1 MRNVFYNSDI
11 FEAEKNIIKNI
22 QIPSIILMEN
32 AGRNAAEFVYK
43 YSNNESIEDIII
55 LAGKGNNAGDAFVI
69 TRHLINRG
77 MKVNLCLL
85 FGENDFKG
93 DALIN
98 YVVLKNIKSNLLSLS
113 KIDNF
118 KDLEKK
124 NFRKNNLFVDAVFG
138 IGFKGK
144 LEKRIKDIF
153 HYINSG
159 DNKKIIS
166 IDTISGLDKYY
177 DCDDCLNA
185 DVTLSMGVK
194 KFNTLFDTGKIKSG
208 KIETLDIGISDKE
221 FDKFNTKKI
230 YELEVNDFIGKIPS
244 RSIISHKYSAG
255 KTFIVGGSPGFTGA
269 TYLSSL
275 SSLRIGSGAVV
286 LGIPAS
292 LNHILETK
300 TTEVIT
306 LPLEDTKEQTLSEN
320 AYSKISE
327 RIKWSDAILL
337 GPGLGR
343 NEESLSLIRNII
355 KQNDER
361 FVIDADGLF
370 AFKDKPEL
378 LKKKKNKIIITPH
391 YGEFSNLSGLSVDE
405 IKKDFVN
412 ISKTFAKKYNVIL
425 ILKNSPTVITD
436 GDYFYINPSGKENL
450 ATIGTGDV
458 LAGIISGLYSQI
470 KEPLQSALL
479 GVYIHGKCG
488 DEVYRKTGNSS
499 TIAGDLIE
507 KIPEIKMQLTI

>member
-1 MRNVFYNSDI
+1 
-11 FEAEKNIIKNI
+11 
-22 QIPSIILMEN
+22 
-32 AGRNAAEFVYK
+32 
-43 YSNNESIEDIII
+43 
-55 LAGKGNNAGDAFVI
+55 
-69 TRHLINRG
+69 
-77 MKVNLCLL
+77 
-85 FGENDFKG
+85 
-93 DALIN
+93 
-98 YVVLKNIKSNLLSLS
+98 
-113 KIDNF
+113 
-118 KDLEKK
+118 
-124 NFRKNNLFVDAVFG
+124 
-138 IGFKGK
+138 
-144 LEKRIKDIF
+144 
-153 HYINSG
+153 
-159 DNKKIIS
+159 
-166 IDTISGLDKYY
+166 
-177 DCDDCLNA
+177 
-185 DVTLSMGVK
+185 
-194 KFNTLFDTGKIKSG
+194 
-208 KIETLDIGISDKE
+208 
-221 FDKFNTKKI
+221 
-230 YELEVNDFIGKIPS
+230 
-244 RSIISHKYSAG
+244 
-255 KTFIVGGSPGFTGA
+255 VGGSPGFTGA

-275 SSLRIGSGAVV
+275 SALRIGSGAVV

-327 RIKWSDAILL
+327 RIKWADAILL

-391 YGEFSNLSGLSVDE
+391 YGEFSNLSGFNVDE
-405 IKKDFVN
+405 IKKDIVN

-425 ILKNSPTVITD
+425 VLKNSPTIITD

-488 DEVYRKTGNSS
+488 DEIYRKTGNSS

-507 KIPEIKMQLTI
+507 KIPEIKMQLLI